1 MKSFLSN
8 RKILIVDDSPTQLLE
23 LQFILQ
29 DEGYGVITASDGNK
43 ALEYLDDKDS
53 DSVDIIITDIVMP
66 GLDGYELCKKIKDN
80 PKLLSVPVVLLTSL
94 SNPMD
99 VIQGL
104 KCGADNFITKPY
116 SREFLINRLYY
127 IFANQEIRKDQSA
140 SLGVSIR
147 FAGNKYHITSERVQ
161 ILDLLF
167 SSFENTLNTN
177 VELKATIQ
185 QLKETQQKLKIAN
198 KKAEEARSMLN
209 QLATYDALT
218 GIYNRRAF
226 EELAQKMVSLANRKN
241 KKLAVFHLDI
251 DNFKSIND
259 TLGHDFG
266 DKVLKVVV
274 DKVSAILRKEDI
286 IGRIGGDEFA
296 LLIMDILNKEEI
308 HTVVGKI
315 IDLFKEPLF
324 VEGDKVYTTLSIGIT
339 ESCQYKDNI
348 YSELLKEADLAM
360 YEAKKNGKNQYRIF
374 KSQLKGNFVKQRS
387 LEEELNRALR
397 EDEFWMVYQPI
408 IDLKSNTIA
417 GVESLIRWKNEKLGT
432 VNPAEFILFA
442 ESSKQIHDIG
452 SWVVNEVMSQYSLV
466 NNNNKNND
474 FFITINISPV
484 QFERDNFMSTFFE
497 CVNKYELDPGKIVIE
512 ITETAFSQSLVSEV
526 LEIMKKENV
535 LMAIDDFGS
544 GFSSMHR
551 LLEFPVDFMKIDG
564 KYIEKLEDD
573 KKCRAIV
580 KNILNVAKSLKIKA
594 VAECVETKEQADF
607 LIKNGCDYAQGY
619 FYHKPQKL
627 EKLAELFDNNVQC

>member
-1 MKSFLSN
+1 MKNFLSN
-8 RKILIVDDSPTQLLE
+8 KKILIVDDSPTQLLE

-29 DEGYGVITASDGNK
+29 DEGYGVVTASDGNK
-43 ALEYLDDKDS
+43 ALEYLADDNNDP
-53 DSVDIIITDIVMP
+53 VDIIITDIVMP
-66 GLDGYELCKKIKDN
+66 GLDGYELCKKIKDTS
-80 PKLLSVPVVLLTSL
+80 KLVSIPVVLLTSL

-116 SREFLINRLYY
+116 SREFLVNRLYY

-177 VELKATIQ
+177 IELKATIQ

-198 KKAEEARSMLN
+198 KKTEEARSMLN
-209 QLATYDALT
+209 KLATYDALT

-241 KKLAVFHLDI
+241 KKLAVLHLDI

-274 DKVSAILRKEDI
+274 NKISAILRKEDI

-296 LLIMDILNKEEI
+296 LLIMDILNKEEV

-315 IDLFKEPLF
+315 IDQFKEPLF
-324 VEGDKVYTTLSIGIT
+324 IGEDKVYTTLSVGIS
-339 ESCQYKDNI
+339 ESSLYKENT

-360 YEAKKNGKNQYRIF
+360 YEAKKNGKNQYKIF
-374 KSQLKGNFVKQRS
+374 KTHFKGNFVKQRS
-387 LEEELNRALR
+387 LEEELDRAIR
-397 EDEFWMVYQPI
+397 ENEFWMVYQPI
-408 IDLKSNTIA
+408 IDLKDNTLA

-452 SWVVNEVMSQYSLV
+452 SWVVDEVMNQYSLL
-466 NNNNKNND
+466 NNKRGKD
-474 FFITINISPV
+474 FFISINISPV
-484 QFERDNFMSTFFE
+484 QFERDNFMPMFFE
-497 CVNKYELDPGKIVIE
+497 CINKYKIDPTKIVVE
-512 ITETAFSQSLVSEV
+512 ITETAFSQSLVSDV
-526 LEIMKKENV
+526 LDKMKSENV

-551 LLEFPVDFMKIDG
+551 LLELPVDFMKIDG
-564 KYIEKLEDD
+564 KYIEKLEDN
-573 KKCRAIV
+573 KKYRAIV
-580 KNILNVAKSLKIKA
+580 KNVLNVAKSLKIKA

-607 LIKNGCDYAQGY
+607 LVKNGCDYAQGF
-619 FYHKPQKL
+619 FYYKPLKL
-627 EKLAELFDNNVQC
+627 EDLVKLF